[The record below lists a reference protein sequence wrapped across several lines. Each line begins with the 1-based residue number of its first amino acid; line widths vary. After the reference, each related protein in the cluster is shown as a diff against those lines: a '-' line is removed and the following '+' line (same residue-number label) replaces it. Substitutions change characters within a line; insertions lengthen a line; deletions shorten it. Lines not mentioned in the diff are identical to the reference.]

1 MAGVAVILAAGE
13 GRRFRWSGGVA
24 KQSVRLRGLPLVCYP
39 VVSLALAG
47 VREVLVV
54 SSPPAQHHLA
64 ESLCMC
70 PYTPAWS
77 LVKVSEAWR
86 GNGFTTVMG
95 LEGVFSRGECPVV
108 SMMDHVYGVEVARAL
123 AGAPCWS
130 IGVDSRPA
138 YVDRRE
144 ATKALVE
151 GGFVRG
157 LSKRYPPSLPVD
169 VGVHKLEASVAET
182 FYKGLCT
189 PEGGELQLSTLIT
202 CTAKA
207 IGSPRAVDVEGAPW
221 KDVDDLWEL
230 ESLERGVHR
239 VVVDRV
245 LEGWREEGVVP

>member
-1 MAGVAVILAAGE
+1 MAGAAVILAAGE
-13 GRRFRWSGGVA
+13 GRRFRETGGVA
-24 KQSVRLRGLPLVCYP
+24 KQSVRLRGLPLACYP

-47 VREVLVV
+47 VGEILAV
-54 SSPPAQHHLA
+54 SSHVTQYYVSEALR
-64 ESLCMC
+64 EC

-86 GNGFTTVMG
+86 GNGYTAVMG

-202 CTAKA
+202 CTAKV
-207 IGSPRAVDVEGAPW
+207 IGPPRAVDVEGAPW
-221 KDVDDLWEL
+221 KDVDDFWEL

-239 VVVDRV
+239 VVV
-245 LEGWREEGVVP
+245 GAYVPLN